1 MKKILALILLIIIV
15 IVIFFT
21 FNYKNLQK
29 QKEEIRNFNLIYENY
44 NKDNLNGLDITTL
57 INKAVSNNEKYTIPK
72 DEEGLYVLDDE
83 YSIEIYVTMIINE
96 TTYRMERINSLGMNS
111 FVAYFGQVSFKCTDV
126 KYHEK
131 TGRIASMT
139 FEAKE
144 Y

>member
-1 MKKILALILLIIIV
+1 MKKIFAVILLVMIIIV
-15 IVIFFT
+15 TLIVA
-21 FNYKNLQK
+21 NYKELQQKK
-29 QKEEIRNFNLIYENY
+29 QEIDKFNLIYENY

-57 INKAVSNNEKYTIPK
+57 INKAISNNEKYAIPK

-83 YSIEIYVTMIINE
+83 YSIEIYVTMIINN
-96 TTYRMERINSLGMNS
+96 TTYRMERINNLGMNS
-111 FVAYFGQVSFKCTDV
+111 FVAYFGQISFKCTDV